1 MCTIMEKEDLLLDV
15 SETAAFISNRFLD
28 NADLPDEF
36 NRCADISDFLLSTSY
51 KEISRDDVLNELKS
65 IKEKYVDLPEILD

>member
-15 SETAAFISNRFLD
+15 SETVAFISNRFLD

-36 NRCADISDFLLSTSY
+36 NRCADIRDFLLSTAY

>member
-36 NRCADISDFLLSTSY
+36 NRCADIRDFLLSTSY
-51 KEISRDDVLNELKS
+51 KEMT
-65 IKEKYVDLPEILD
+65 Y

>member
-1 MCTIMEKEDLLLDV
+1 MEKEDLLLDV
-15 SETAAFISNRFLD
+15 SETVAFISNRFLD

-36 NRCADISDFLLSTSY
+36 NRCADIRDFLLSTAY

>member
-36 NRCADISDFLLSTSY
+36 NRCADIRDLLLSTSY

>member
-36 NRCADISDFLLSTSY
+36 NRCADIRDFLSSTSY

>member
-15 SETAAFISNRFLD
+15 SETAFISNRFLD

-36 NRCADISDFLLSTSY
+36 NRCADIRDFLLSTSY

-65 IKEKYVDLPEILD
+65 IKEKYVDLQEILD

>member
-36 NRCADISDFLLSTSY
+36 NRCADIRDFLLSTAY

>member
-36 NRCADISDFLLSTSY
+36 NRCADIRDFLLSTSC
-51 KEISRDDVLNELKS
+51 KENSRDDVLNELKS

>member
-36 NRCADISDFLLSTSY
+36 NRCADIIDFLLSTSY